1 VIARVLQI
9 FFATALFASVHAETA
24 PLKTGEIYRL
34 VFTDVDRNQLS
45 TADGHATIITVTTRQ
60 EEAKARALGDRVPDA
75 YIGDARYRFVTVIN
89 FQGKI
94 HSPFRALTVA
104 LVRRRLNQ
112 EAKRIQP
119 RYSAARRTR
128 DPRRDL
134 FAVADFDGTAVS
146 QLGIPSSSAGFAA
159 FLFDG
164 EGRLLR
170 RWNDVPDQ
178 SELANVLAAAAAK
191 PRS

>member
-1 VIARVLQI
+1 M
-9 FFATALFASVHAETA
+9 FFATALLASAPAETA
-24 PLKTGEIYRL
+24 PLATGKTYRL

-45 TADGHATIITVTTRQ
+45 TADGHMTIIAVTTRQ
-60 EEAKARALGDRVPDA
+60 DEEKARALGDRVPDT

-89 FQGKI
+89 FQGRI
-94 HSPFRALTVA
+94 HSPFRALTAA

-119 RYSAARRTR
+119 RYSSAHRTR

-146 QLGIPSSSAGFAA
+146 QLGIPSSSSEFAA

-170 RWNDVPDQ
+170 RWSEVPAQ
-178 SELANVLAAAAAK
+178 PELAEALAAAAK
-191 PRS
+191 PRG